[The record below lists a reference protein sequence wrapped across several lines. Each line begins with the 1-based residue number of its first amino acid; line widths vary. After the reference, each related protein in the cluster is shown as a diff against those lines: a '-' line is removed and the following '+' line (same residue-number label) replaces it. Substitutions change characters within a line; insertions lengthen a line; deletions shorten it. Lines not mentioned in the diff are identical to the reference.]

1 MATEP
6 LSPTTDRRSRRTT
19 RVQGAVAARTS
30 TVRPDHGN
38 PPRTRAGAT
47 WVGICVG
54 ALVLVALIVFMLQNT
69 QQVLVSFLGAQG
81 SVPLA
86 LALLIAGVGVGIVA
100 LVVGTVR
107 IGQLR
112 RRLTRGS

>member
-6 LSPTTDRRSRRTT
+6 LSPTTNRHSSRATHT
-19 RVQGAVAARTS
+19 QGATVSRTS
-30 TVRPDHGN
+30 TMRPDGEK

-69 QQVLVSFLGAQG
+69 QQVLVAFLGAQG

-100 LVVGTVR
+100 LIVGTFR

-112 RRLTRGS
+112 RRLTRGA